1 MPDPQQMPGF
11 VKANFGGSQV
21 HSSRIFVPE
30 PVKRDYG
37 RSATKLRFAEHE
49 LENRSAQVAR
59 NDPEL
64 KSCAIG
70 DRSECLKNF
79 TCSILAAEGKIGVLG
94 IRQRRHDSGVEPHQG
109 LQVCRND
116 QNRHGIHTPERDD
129 IQMAFFGRLGKIAR
143 QLPLSLIEWE
153 PPDNLCGSLRE
164 KRFRSS

>member
-70 DRSECLKNF
+70 DRSECLEF
-79 TCSILAAEGKIGVLG
+79 YLQHIGCGGEDRRTRDQAA
-94 IRQRRHDSGVEPHQG
+94 
-109 LQVCRND
+109 
-116 QNRHGIHTPERDD
+116 
-129 IQMAFFGRLGKIAR
+129 AA
-143 QLPLSLIEWE
+143 
-153 PPDNLCGSLRE
+153 
-164 KRFRSS
+164 